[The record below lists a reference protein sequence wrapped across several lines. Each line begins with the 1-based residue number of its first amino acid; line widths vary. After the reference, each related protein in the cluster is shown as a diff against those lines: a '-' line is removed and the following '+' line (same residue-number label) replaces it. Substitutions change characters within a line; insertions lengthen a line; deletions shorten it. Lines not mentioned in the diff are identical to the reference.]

1 MYLKP
6 FPSFISIVFR
16 YRIQFLKKDA
26 MKMKDSM
33 QYSIEVS
40 TYTLTRPSFEDEG

>member
-6 FPSFISIVFR
+6 FPSFTSTVLK
-16 YRIQFLKKDA
+16 YRLQFLKKDA

-33 QYSIEVS
+33 QYNIEVS
-40 TYTLTRPSFEDEG
+40 TYTLTRPS

>member
-1 MYLKP
+1 MCLKP
-6 FPSFISIVFR
+6 FPPFINTVLK
-16 YRIQFLKKDA
+16 YRLRFLKKDA

-40 TYTLTRPSFEDEG
+40 TYTLTQPS

>member
-6 FPSFISIVFR
+6 FPSFISTVLM
-16 YRIQFLKKDA
+16 YRLRFLKKDA

-40 TYTLTRPSFEDEG
+40 PHTLTRLS